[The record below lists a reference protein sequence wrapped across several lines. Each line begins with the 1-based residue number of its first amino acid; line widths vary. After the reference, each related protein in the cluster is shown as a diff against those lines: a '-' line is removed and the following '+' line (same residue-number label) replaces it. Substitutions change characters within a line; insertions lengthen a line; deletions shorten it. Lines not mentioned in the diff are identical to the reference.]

1 LLKKQK
7 NKNMVKKEVVIEK
20 TKSLFGGDKVIWVI
34 AVILALVSLL
44 AVYSASESV
53 ANSKYNGNNA
63 FVLLRHAMM
72 LLFGLVFM
80 FGASLVNYKKYSR
93 LLLLLF
99 WISIPLLAYTLFFG
113 RNLNEAQRVIGIGG
127 MTFQTSDLAKIA
139 LIGFLA
145 RVLTLR
151 RDNLDDF
158 KELSIRVMLPIVVIV
173 GLIFPENFSTAALLF
188 MTCLVMMFLSK
199 VKMKYILGFV
209 GIIVAAGAIFML
221 VSFAFSKDNRSTT
234 WLYRIERFFSN
245 DSEDKDDNFQV
256 TQAQIA
262 IASGGIL
269 GKSPGKSTQR
279 NVLPQSYSDYIYAII
294 VEEGGLVG
302 GILVLALYLILL
314 HRVTRVMIRA
324 PQSFGA
330 LLAMGLAFSIVMQAL
345 VNMGVAVGLLP
356 VTGQPLPFVSRGG
369 TSMLFTGI
377 ALGIIISVT
386 KEIYKNDEG
395 KPDIEIA
402 DDRSVAEADN

>member
-1 LLKKQK
+1 
-7 NKNMVKKEVVIEK
+7 MVKKEVVIEK